1 MQKINYKQIMCTI
14 QGFSWTEIYF
24 GHFVQAAPILFG
36 HLVFLGHSLTFI
48 FTTING
54 NCHLPFSN

>member
-1 MQKINYKQIMCTI
+1 MGRGNESLFLGSRSHDQDGPYMVKTLNYL

-36 HLVFLGHSLTFI
+36 HLEI
-48 FTTING
+48 F
-54 NCHLPFSN
+54 

>member
-1 MQKINYKQIMCTI
+1 MAYKALSQNEKMVAWPPGVQMNISQKGHWDV

-36 HLVFLGHSLTFI
+36 HLEI
-48 FTTING
+48 F
-54 NCHLPFSN
+54 

>member
-1 MQKINYKQIMCTI
+1 MWRIVLTEYSPDLK

-36 HLVFLGHSLTFI
+36 HLEI
-48 FTTING
+48 F
-54 NCHLPFSN
+54 